1 MYLRFVVS
9 GKATGIVTT
18 ARVTHATPGALYAHS
33 PYRYW
38 ENDAEIPAEEAA
50 KGCIDIA
57 LQLVTLANETKVL
70 GRPC

>member
-33 PYRYW
+33 PSRYW
-38 ENDAEIPAEEAA
+38 ENDADIPNFP
-50 KGCIDIA
+50 IIA
-57 LQLVTLANETKVL
+57 MVVFHAPGATETKKKEKIVL
-70 GRPC
+70 EQQ